1 MARKLNQTNNWDLRK
16 KVSSRV
22 VMHSERT
29 LFSGIYSK
37 WLDFSFCNYSTMGQG
52 ELQPFSSLS
61 SLAGNC
67 RGNPEGRVVL
77 PSLSHTHS

>member
-22 VMHSERT
+22 MHSERT
-29 LFSGIYSK
+29 LFSDIYSK
-37 WLDFSFCNYSTMGQG
+37 WLDFSFCNYSTIGQG
-52 ELQPFSSLS
+52 DLQPFSSLS

-67 RGNPEGRVVL
+67 GRNPESRVVL